1 MLVTHSQMCAGI
13 NGNLT
18 YLIPSGMAG
27 DKFAVDP
34 RGGHITTT
42 VSLDRE
48 ERSYYVITGNNC

>member
-1 MLVTHSQMCAGI
+1 MCAGI

-48 ERSYYVITGNNC
+48 ERSYYVITGNDC